1 MGTLCDFALSCQELT
16 ELCRCEGE
24 GRGSAAERCLR
35 LSPFK
40 RAFAFLSFF
49 KSHQRAEPGSEDVG
63 LQDLA
68 REVLHEGF
76 WPGSVPAH
84 LASTGALRCHRDRAG
99 AESCGCVRG
108 TGGNRGGNPSLRE
121 N

>member
-1 MGTLCDFALSCQELT
+1 M
-16 ELCRCEGE
+16 
-24 GRGSAAERCLR
+24 RGGGQGERCR
-35 LSPFK
+35 EVPAFIAFQT
-40 RAFAFLSFF
+40 RGFAFLSFF